1 MKLFQLK
8 PVLKDQLVSISLTLI
23 QNQSDFTCMSISFPF
38 LLTFFRSIKC
48 CLLFL
53 CPETNKQKPDAARIK
68 RITEMVLMDEGK
80 DAVLE
85 CEVDANPI
93 STVVITWR
101 RRRNSTSSDILDPP
115 TPTLLTGLGGNGIVE
130 SSSSSS
136 SSSPN
141 LLLVDEGGK
150 NNSNLNFR
158 TKQTMER
165 NRSLLIIHN
174 VSRDDS
180 GSYDCL
186 AFNGIGYEDSATAN
200 LVVKR
205 EFFLPS
211 LKLFITFFFLPYFI
225 FLSDHHLLL
234 LLLLSFWYISQS
246 FFQVLP
252 LLLIPCLVFA
262 TFRHVFVS
270 SSTFHSFSL
279 ISLSQSFSLTHSV
292 FPHSLPFF
300 SYFEN
305 INRVKMPDFP
315 FISFYLRKKMRKE
328 FSSSSLILFVLSTER

>member
-1 MKLFQLK
+1 
-8 PVLKDQLVSISLTLI
+8 
-23 QNQSDFTCMSISFPF
+23 
-38 LLTFFRSIKC
+38 
-48 CLLFL
+48 
-53 CPETNKQKPDAARIK
+53 
-68 RITEMVLMDEGK
+68 MDEGK

-115 TPTLLTGLGGNGIVE
+115 TPTLLTGNGIVE
-130 SSSSSS
+130 TSSSS

-141 LLLVDEGGK
+141 LLLVDQGGK

-205 EFFLPS
+205 EFF
-211 LKLFITFFFLPYFI
+211 
-225 FLSDHHLLL
+225 
-234 LLLLSFWYISQS
+234 
-246 FFQVLP
+246 P
-252 LLLIPCLVFA
+252 L
-262 TFRHVFVS
+262 
-270 SSTFHSFSL
+270 
-279 ISLSQSFSLTHSV
+279 
-292 FPHSLPFF
+292 
-300 SYFEN
+300 
-305 INRVKMPDFP
+305 
-315 FISFYLRKKMRKE
+315 
-328 FSSSSLILFVLSTER
+328 